1 MPSFTH
7 GSSGLARTKPQRAKN
22 RRTSSPLAWRDGF
35 LWRQDAERNVPRK
48 QGQASPRREV
58 AVLVQRVARKRK
70 LGRLLSSRSP
80 FLDQRACSTVHVRVR
95 EDLVCARVA
104 EIAQDAA

>member
-1 MPSFTH
+1 MAP
-7 GSSGLARTKPQRAKN
+7 GR
-22 RRTSSPLAWRDGF
+22 
-35 LWRQDAERNVPRK
+35 ERNVLRK
-48 QGQASPRREV
+48 HGHASPRREV

-70 LGRLLSSRSP
+70 VGRLLSSRSP

-95 EDLVCARVA
+95 EDLVCARVT